1 MPLAYFDRF
10 VIDLT
15 QEDAETGSHSGSCD
29 DDIAW
34 LRTQTRVQEEL
45 DRIPADD
52 LRAELKEYGAWSEEE
67 LADHENNLD
76 RILWLACGNILD
88 NPGE

>member
-1 MPLAYFDRF
+1 M
-10 VIDLT
+10 
-15 QEDAETGSHSGSCD
+15 
-29 DDIAW
+29 
-34 LRTQTRVQEEL
+34 QEEL

-67 LADHENNLD
+67 LADHEANLD

-88 NPGE
+88 NPQE

>member
-1 MPLAYFDRF
+1 MPLAYFNRF

-15 QEDAETGSHSGSCD
+15 QEDAETGSHAGPCD

-34 LRTQTRVQEEL
+34 LRTQNRVQEEL

-52 LRAELKEYGAWSEEE
+52 LCDELKEYGAWSEEE
-67 LADHENNLD
+67 LADHDANLD
-76 RILWLACGNILD
+76 RILWLACGNII
-88 NPGE
+88 EETE